1 MSKILAIDDDS
12 IIRAL
17 LINMLQKAGYEVITA
32 SDGSTGLKMAL
43 EEDPD
48 VVITD
53 YQMPG
58 MNGMELLEAVQK
70 SNPSL
75 PVIMLTAHGDI
86 ALTIK
91 SMQAGAYDYLE
102 KPIKVDEMLTVVRN
116 GVELSK
122 QSRSIRENIPVSSLK
137 AIEENTFIGKSPLM
151 REIFKNIGRIS
162 IIKVNVLITGETGTG
177 KELIARL
184 IHHSGITRDNP
195 MVVINCASL
204 SDNILDSELFGY
216 CKGAF
221 PGATVDKKGKF
232 EQAGEGSIFLDDISE
247 LSDANQARILRVI
260 QEQEFEK
267 PGCPGTIPM
276 KARIIASTNKDLEAM
291 VKAGRFREELYY
303 RLKVF
308 TFNIPPLRVRKEE
321 IGELVNHF
329 IAKHNR
335 RLNKKISKVSD
346 GVISLLQSYDWPG
359 NVRELENS
367 LLQAMVMTH
376 GDVLEKD
383 NVILSNIINPWLVT
397 QQKNLIS
404 LEEVE
409 KMHIRKVLEAVDW
422 HKQEAIDIL
431 NLTRPTL
438 NAKIEKYGL
447 SRFKKEDPDTS
458 AQS

>member
-1 MSKILAIDDDS
+1 MSKVLAIDDDS
-12 IIRAL
+12 IIRAIL
-17 LINMLQKAGYEVITA
+17 TNMLQKAGYEVITA
-32 SDGSTGLKMAL
+32 SDGTTGLKLAL

-58 MNGMELLEAVQK
+58 MDGMELLEAVRK
-70 SNPSL
+70 SSPSL

-102 KPIKVDEMLTVVRN
+102 KPIKVEEMLNVVRN
-116 GVELSK
+116 GIELSK
-122 QSRSIRENIPVSSLK
+122 QSRSIRENIPISSLM
-137 AIEENTFIGKSPLM
+137 AIEENTFIGKSLLM

-204 SDNILDSELFGY
+204 SDNLLDSELFGY

-221 PGATVDKKGKF
+221 PGALVDKKGKF
-232 EQAGEGSIFLDDISE
+232 ELAGEGSVFLDDISE
-247 LSDANQARILRVI
+247 LTDANQARILRVI

-267 PGCPGTIPM
+267 PGCQGTIAM

-308 TFNIPPLRVRKEE
+308 TFNIPPLRVRKED
-321 IGELVNHF
+321 IPDLVNHF

-335 RLNKKISKVSD
+335 KLNKKISKVAD
-346 GVISLLQSYDWPG
+346 GVISLLQNYDWPG

-383 NVILSNIINPWLVT
+383 NVVLSNIIEPWLAD

-409 KMHIRKVLEAVDW
+409 KMHIQRVLEAVNW
-422 HKQEAIDIL
+422 HKQDAIDIL

-447 SRFKKEDPDTS
+447 RRTENEN
-458 AQS
+458 AG

>member
-1 MSKILAIDDDS
+1 MSKVLAIDDDS

-17 LINMLQKAGYEVITA
+17 LTNMLQKAGYEVITA
-32 SDGSTGLKMAL
+32 SDGTTGLKLAL

-58 MNGMELLEAVQK
+58 MNGLELLEAVQK

-102 KPIKVDEMLTVVRN
+102 KPIKVEEMLTVVRN
-116 GVELSK
+116 GIELSK
-122 QSRSIRENIPVSSLK
+122 QSRSIRENIPISSLM
-137 AIEENTFIGKSPLM
+137 AIEENTFIGKSLLM

-204 SDNILDSELFGY
+204 SDNLLDSELFGY

-221 PGATVDKKGKF
+221 PGALVDKKGKF
-232 EQAGEGSIFLDDISE
+232 ELAGEGSVFLDDISE
-247 LSDANQARILRVI
+247 LTDANQARILRVI

-267 PGCPGTIPM
+267 PGCQGTIAM

-308 TFNIPPLRVRKEE
+308 TFNIPPLRVRKED
-321 IGELVNHF
+321 IPDLVNHF

-335 RLNKKISKVSD
+335 KLNKKISKVAD
-346 GVISLLQSYDWPG
+346 GVISLLQNYDWPG

-383 NVILSNIINPWLVT
+383 NVVLSNIIEPWLAD

-409 KMHIRKVLEAVDW
+409 KMHIQRVLEAVNW
-422 HKQEAIDIL
+422 HKQDAIDIL

-447 SRFKKEDPDTS
+447 RRTENES
-458 AQS
+458 AG

>member
-1 MSKILAIDDDS
+1 MSKVLAIDDDS

-17 LINMLQKAGYEVITA
+17 LTNMLQKAGYEVITA
-32 SDGSTGLKMAL
+32 SDGTTGLKLAL

-58 MNGMELLEAVQK
+58 MNGLELLEAVQK

-102 KPIKVDEMLTVVRN
+102 KPIKVEEMLTVVRN
-116 GVELSK
+116 GIELSK
-122 QSRSIRENIPVSSLK
+122 QSRSIRENIPISSLM
-137 AIEENTFIGKSPLM
+137 AIEENTFIGKSLLM

-204 SDNILDSELFGY
+204 SDNLLDSELFGY

-221 PGATVDKKGKF
+221 PGALVDKKGKF
-232 EQAGEGSIFLDDISE
+232 ELAGEGSVFLDDISE
-247 LSDANQARILRVI
+247 LTDANQARILRVI

-267 PGCPGTIPM
+267 PGCQGTIAM

-308 TFNIPPLRVRKEE
+308 TFNIPPLRVRKED
-321 IGELVNHF
+321 IPDLVNHF

-335 RLNKKISKVSD
+335 KLNKKISKVAD
-346 GVISLLQSYDWPG
+346 GVISLLQNYDWPG

-383 NVILSNIINPWLVT
+383 NVVLSNIIEPWLAD

-409 KMHIRKVLEAVDW
+409 KMHIQRVLEAVNW
-422 HKQEAIDIL
+422 HKQDAIDIL

-447 SRFKKEDPDTS
+447 RRTENEN
-458 AQS
+458 AG